1 MLKEYLIL
9 SSKIVKR
16 KQNLGSTFTASTY
29 KIAFVLWW
37 IIIGCVWVGWGI
49 DGEKQNEWLKAIR
62 GGKIVGIELIERV

>member
-29 KIAFVLWW
+29 KIAFVLW
-37 IIIGCVWVGWGI
+37 
-49 DGEKQNEWLKAIR
+49 
-62 GGKIVGIELIERV
+62 